1 MDDFSH
7 GNRVLTDLA
16 PVPDCGRS
24 TSTRQSHR
32 RRRRRTATGVAQLRD
47 QKMVAPPP
55 VRVRLTVLA
64 QDWTMHESASVE
76 ITARNSLRSQSAEVG
91 QTEVS
96 SGRPEL
102 LAVSMTAELRAAV
115 PGTRRKPF

>member
-1 MDDFSH
+1 MAAMSDAQPSKLNLWMDF
-7 GNRVLTDLA
+7 LA
-16 PVPDCGRS
+16 TNKVDE
-24 TSTRQSHR
+24 TS
-32 RRRRRTATGVAQLRD
+32 A
-47 QKMVAPPP
+47 P
-55 VRVRLTVLA
+55 VRVRLTVPA

-91 QTEVS
+91 QTDVS

-115 PGTRRKPF
+115 PGTRRKPL